1 MCLGVHREVLI
12 VLWQGFIYSDIN
24 DSKSKP
30 RLNILKSLEVVV
42 GGGFSLFASWVKLF
56 TLSTVEL
63 LFGTHCCRIFGSD
76 LEDKFRL
83 IVEASLGTHFRIHFG
98 FDFEY
103 DSGSLTTV
111 LLGTQF
117 SS

>member
-42 GGGFSLFASWVKLF
+42 VGGSSLFASWIRLF
-56 TLSTVEL
+56 TFATVEI
-63 LFGTHCCRIFGSD
+63 LFGTHCCRIFGFG
-76 LEDKFRL
+76 LEDNSRL
-83 IVEASLGTHFRIHFG
+83 TVEAFLGTHF
-98 FDFEY
+98 
-103 DSGSLTTV
+103 
-111 LLGTQF
+111 